1 MRDQHQKKPNPKP
14 NDPPRDKDDDDR
26 GCKENSTL
34 TQKTINKLRKTYCNE
49 LDTAAGA
56 VYQWEEN
63 YLGWKELRKKKKC
76 LFIWTEKNYQ
86 AFRNLQITKGG
97 ALNQFNEAFKA
108 STTTFLKA
116 NKGLADSLKDVV
128 KKVKEVKVKI
138 SDLSKAACDLK
149 HCLHEG
155 CNCVQWGILTNEWE
169 GCKGTPQEVDRPST
183 CDGVK
188 EKIEKIIKIPCA
200 LDKDAELTLQAA
212 ADVAGIQVFANVGT
226 LEGLQK
232 TLSESATKFDKYLQE
247 VVKKDQEDLKK
258 VQEDFGKTV
267 LEYVKSKTTVY
278 TKRSEFV
285 GLLETTGYFCCPDCG
300 CVQDDEEKCH
310 KCEPRLKDCK
320 EKICEICTDVK
331 DTFCKCPPSST
342 EGHES
347 Y

>member
-1 MRDQHQKKPNPKP
+1 MRDHNQKNPNPKP
-14 NDPPRDKDDDDR
+14 TDPPRVKDDDC
-26 GCKENSTL
+26 GCKENNTL

-49 LDTAAGA
+49 LDAAAGA

-63 YLGWKELRKKKKC
+63 YLGWKELRKSKKC

-86 AFRNLQITKGG
+86 AFRNLQLTKGG

-108 STTTFLKA
+108 NTSTFLKA
-116 NKGLADSLKDVV
+116 NKALADGLKDIV
-128 KKVKEVKVKI
+128 KKVKEVQGKI
-138 SDLSKAACDLK
+138 AELHKAACDLK
-149 HCLHEG
+149 HCAHEA
-155 CNCVQWGILTNEWE
+155 CNCTQWGILTGEWPDD
-169 GCKGTPQEVDRPST
+169 CKGTRPEIERPSL

-188 EKIEKIIKIPCA
+188 DKLEKLFKIPCS
-200 LDKDAELTLQAA
+200 LDKDAELTLQAS

-232 TLSESATKFDKYLQE
+232 TLSESAIKFDKYLQDT
-247 VVKKDQEDLKK
+247 VKKDQEDLKK
-258 VQEDFGKTV
+258 MQEDFGKAV
-267 LEYVKSKTTVY
+267 LEYVKSKTTVF

-320 EKICEICTDVK
+320 EKICDICTDVK
-331 DTFCKCPPSST
+331 DTFCKEPAPAS
-342 EGHES
+342 
-347 Y
+347 